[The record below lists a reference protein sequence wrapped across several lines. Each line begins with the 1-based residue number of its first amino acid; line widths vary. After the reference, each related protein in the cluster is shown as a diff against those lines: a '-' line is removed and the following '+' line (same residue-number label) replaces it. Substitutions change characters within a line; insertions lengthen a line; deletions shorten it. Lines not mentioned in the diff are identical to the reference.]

1 MRDRNAGLES
11 QESGHLAAVVRQKS
25 NITQADIAEF
35 RFNGSLIQATST

>member
-11 QESGHLAAVVRQKS
+11 QESGHLAVVRQKS

-35 RFNGSLIQATST
+35 RFNGSLIQAT